1 MTIFGK
7 LQPAS
12 SFDTVLYGKVDRPA
26 VIMVG
31 VWDPLAAEHQE
42 LLSELATYAHA
53 RDLSAVTIVLDPA
66 PPQFLLND
74 PWPVFEPPLVRIE
87 RMQRL
92 GIDGTVVV
100 SFTPYH
106 LATSAAI
113 FLENVSRHITIA
125 ELWLGARQIFG
136 KREPGSLEAILEAG
150 RTSGFAVRQ
159 LDRETDLRRKGLQ
172 VRLRLASG
180 CVAAAREIVGHTP
193 IHSRLD
199 EDAHR
204 LAWAPGVYQVQLLDS
219 LQAEPYSK
227 SVIPLLLIDD
237 TNGYSRFAWP
247 DPQTP
252 YLAFVRGP
260 YDLDR
265 GSWVPDIAPITTNGW
280 DMEFTA
286 LLRRS
291 EGESSSQPCAS
302 TVVALDARVK

>member
-12 SFDTVLYGKVDRPA
+12 SFDTVLYGKVNRPA

-31 VWDPLAAEHQE
+31 VWDPLAVEHQE

-53 RDLSAVTIVLDPA
+53 HNLCAVTILLDPA

-74 PWPVFEPPLVRIE
+74 PWPVYEPPLVRIE
-87 RMQRL
+87 RMHRL

-113 FLENVSRHITIA
+113 FLANVSRHFTIA

-136 KREPGSLEAILEAG
+136 KREPGSLEAILEVG
-150 RTSGFAVRQ
+150 RTSGFDVRQ

-193 IHSRLD
+193 IYVRSG

-204 LAWAPGVYQVQLLDS
+204 LAWAPGVYQVQMLDS
-219 LQAEPYSK
+219 LEMNPHFIRSM
-227 SVIPLLLIDD
+227 PLLLIKE

-247 DPQTP
+247 DPHAP
-252 YLAFVRGP
+252 YLAFLQGP
-260 YDLDR
+260 HDLHR
-265 GSWVPDIAPITTNGW
+265 GSWAPDIASITARRWG
-280 DMEFTA
+280 MESVNS
-286 LLRRS
+286 LRQRDAEQS
-291 EGESSSQPCAS
+291 PHPCLS
-302 TVVALDARVK
+302 TGVTLNA